1 MSLPIIK
8 KNENFQDVAD
18 KIIKVFYEFRAIGS
32 EIENFF
38 KPLVAPI
45 RGFLSRYEYIGPSR
59 EVPTRTQINKGGSN
73 SVGTSGEKATDIL
86 LANKKT
92 ILKSMNEILS
102 MLKVPYT
109 IDIREHSEGDATI
122 DSTYTLV
129 LLDKRTNV
137 LVSTYD
143 VGYGIFQFLPVIIQ
157 GLFPKRN
164 IIACEQPEIHLHPAL
179 VADLADYF
187 IETSNLKIKDRIFN
201 LDKKFIYEDSFIYGN
216 QWIIETHSELLIRR
230 ILKRIREGKISNK
243 DVSVLYVEPAI
254 SKKQSAEI
262 LELRIDED
270 GEFIDRWPE
279 GFFDELINEI

>member
-1 MSLPIIK
+1 
-8 KNENFQDVAD
+8 
-18 KIIKVFYEFRAIGS
+18 
-32 EIENFF
+32 
-38 KPLVAPI
+38 
-45 RGFLSRYEYIGPSR
+45 
-59 EVPTRTQINKGGSN
+59 
-73 SVGTSGEKATDIL
+73 
-86 LANKKT
+86 
-92 ILKSMNEILS
+92 

-201 LDKKFIYEDSFIYGN
+201 LDKKFI
-216 QWIIETHSELLIRR
+216 
-230 ILKRIREGKISNK
+230 
-243 DVSVLYVEPAI
+243 
-254 SKKQSAEI
+254 
-262 LELRIDED
+262 
-270 GEFIDRWPE
+270 
-279 GFFDELINEI
+279 